1 MQSDIMATSSLL
13 QYPIQRSRNE
23 RNMLCMNNLV
33 WADECLSVLL
43 SAQEYFAYI
52 LQQQSI
58 YKFQS

>member
-23 RNMLCMNNLV
+23 RNMLCTNNLV
-33 WADECLSVLL
+33 WADECFSVLL